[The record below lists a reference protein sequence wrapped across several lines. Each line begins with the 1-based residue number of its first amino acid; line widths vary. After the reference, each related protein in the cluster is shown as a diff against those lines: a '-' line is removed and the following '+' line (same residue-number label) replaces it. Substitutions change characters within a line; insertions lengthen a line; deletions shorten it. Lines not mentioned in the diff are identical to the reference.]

1 MKQLVLIYHSQSGRN
16 EHLAEQLYLG
26 ARRGGEVRVKLL
38 RSVDVEL
45 AHLQRA
51 DAVVWLGAENFGL
64 PNGMMLDCLAR
75 QFYGAKQSLAG
86 KPYAVVM
93 STGNGGAGAL
103 RYLEN
108 FLGAM
113 GMRQCQP
120 ATVFQGELSAQH
132 GSECRAMGEAFA
144 AALAMG
150 IY

>member
-1 MKQLVLIYHSQSGRN
+1 MKQLLLIYHSQSGRN
-16 EHLAEQLYLG
+16 ERLAEQLYLG
-26 ARRGGEVRVKLL
+26 ARQGGEVQVQLL

-45 AHLQRA
+45 GHLQRA
-51 DAVVWLGAENFGL
+51 DGVVLLGAENFGL

-75 QFYGAKQSLAG
+75 QFYCAGESLAG
-86 KPYAVVM
+86 IPYAVVM

-103 RYLEN
+103 RYLER

-113 GMRQCQP
+113 GMRECQP
-120 ATVFQGELSAQH
+120 ALVFHGELGAQH
-132 GSECRAMGEAFA
+132 ERECRDMGEAFG